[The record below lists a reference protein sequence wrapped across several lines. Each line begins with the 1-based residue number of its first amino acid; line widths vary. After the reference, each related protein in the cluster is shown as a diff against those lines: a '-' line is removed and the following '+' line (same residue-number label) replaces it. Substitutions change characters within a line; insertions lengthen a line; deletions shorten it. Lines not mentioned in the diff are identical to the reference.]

1 MFTEIRKLLA
11 DFCRQPGV
19 AEAESAWVPP
29 TRLDAGDVVAAS
41 VLHSGLTK
49 GRPED
54 VAFYVEAWREGV
66 LNFRDVRK
74 RGTPLT
80 AEEKRALGV
89 KGRAI
94 LTREFVETL
103 NESGLAD
110 PEMAAQMIAAPA
122 AHRASTANNLHQARQ
137 AGMEQEKF
145 RFGQTAAGHCSY
157 SKRMN
162 GKVVRIDEAVP
173 LPALDCKHP
182 DQCGCR
188 WQSHIG

>member
-1 MFTEIRKLLA
+1 M
-11 DFCRQPGV
+11 
-19 AEAESAWVPP
+19 
-29 TRLDAGDVVAAS
+29 RLDASDIVAAS
-41 VLHSGLTK
+41 VLLSGLTK

-66 LNFRDVRK
+66 LNYRDLRK

-103 NESGLAD
+103 NESGLSD
-110 PEMAAQMIAAPA
+110 PEMAAQMIAMPA
-122 AHRASTANNLHQARQ
+122 NHRASTAGDLHRAKQ
-137 AGMEQEKF
+137 AGMEHEKF
-145 RFGQTAAGHCSY
+145 RFGQTAAGHCTY

-162 GKVVRIDEAVP
+162 GKVVKIDEAGP

-188 WQSHIG
+188 WQTHMV